1 MNKKIK
7 IIDLLNKIAN
17 GEEVPEKIKYRNCIF
32 NKTFGAGINP
42 DYVNYD
48 NTYLLE
54 YVSNEADSL
63 NELVEILED
72 NTEEIEEK
80 IFIPLE
86 LQLTDYDKNLI
97 NGCLK
102 TLNDNFNEIV
112 RAVNQIRKE
121 KE

>member
-1 MNKKIK
+1 MNKTIK

-72 NTEEIEEK
+72 NIEEIEELEIGTITTDERLK
-80 IFIPLE
+80 I
-86 LQLTDYDKNLI
+86 
-97 NGCLK
+97 
-102 TLNDNFNEIV
+102 NEIIKV
-112 RAVNQIRKE
+112 VNQIRKE

>member
-72 NTEEIEEK
+72 NTEEIEELDKDGTFEFNRIQHQAIIDIQNK
-80 IFIPLE
+80 INE
-86 LQLTDYDKNLI
+86 LVK
-97 NGCLK
+97 
-102 TLNDNFNEIV
+102 
-112 RAVNQIRKE
+112 AVNQIRKK

>member
-1 MNKKIK
+1 MNKTIK
-7 IIDLLNKIAN
+7 IIDLLNKNAN

-42 DYVNYD
+42 NYVNYD

-72 NTEEIEEK
+72 NTEGIEELEFTLEANDFTAHQLQYFYKMNCK
-80 IFIPLE
+80 INE
-86 LQLTDYDKNLI
+86 LGKEI
-97 NGCLK
+97 N
-102 TLNDNFNEIV
+102 
-112 RAVNQIRKE
+112 RIRKE